1 MNFLSVNILNLNLNF
16 FQFKDIQWE
25 YPGAVEYGAAVD
37 SKQRYTS
44 LIKVVIFSLEKLSIS
59 ERGFNQF
66 LFKSIYTKHLKMN
79 TRLASRDIFYQHL
92 SQATKNT

>member
-1 MNFLSVNILNLNLNF
+1 MNSIYSQDNHKILSILLKLTVDRFINKKLFLNLHYHLNYLLVIILNSNLNF

-44 LIKVVIFSLEKLSIS
+44 LIKV
-59 ERGFNQF
+59 
-66 LFKSIYTKHLKMN
+66 LF
-79 TRLASRDIFYQHL
+79 FV
-92 SQATKNT
+92 

>member
-1 MNFLSVNILNLNLNF
+1 LSVNILNLNLNF
-16 FQFKDIQWE
+16 FKFKDIQWE

>member
-1 MNFLSVNILNLNLNF
+1 LNFLSVNILNLNLNF